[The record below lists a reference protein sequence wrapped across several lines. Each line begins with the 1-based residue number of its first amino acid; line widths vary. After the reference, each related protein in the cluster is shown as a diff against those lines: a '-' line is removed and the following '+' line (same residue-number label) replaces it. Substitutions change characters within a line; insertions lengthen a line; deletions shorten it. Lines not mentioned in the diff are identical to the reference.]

1 MGSMSIVHWVVV
13 LLIVMM
19 FFGPKKLGGLGKGL
33 GEGIRGL
40 REGLAGKGEE
50 DEKDKEKGGEAPKQI
65 SGNPAES
72 PEGSRSAS

>member
-1 MGSMSIVHWVVV
+1 MGSMSLVHWVIV

-40 REGLAGKGEE
+40 KEGLAGKGEE
-50 DEKDKEKGGEAPKQI
+50 EEKDKEKGGEAPKQI
-65 SGNPAES
+65 SGTPADTSEA
-72 PEGSRSAS
+72 GR